1 MSKTKEKKKL
11 ADLVNLESVRYE
23 RQTRGRQNDRAVV
36 TFAKSTKTLYFNP
49 KMMKLLNISKWDQ
62 VIVGFDK
69 KTNIILLRCCDAT
82 EYGAVAL
89 LLPPPAGETMKSK
102 ESYNERR
109 KKCRLIRITHI
120 LQHFNGDMP
129 KVFHA
134 EREGEIVFLRSI
146 DMMLNDNEADD

>member
-1 MSKTKEKKKL
+1 MSKTARKKKL
-11 ADLVNLESVRYE
+11 ADLVNLENVKYE

-49 KMMKLLNISKWDQ
+49 KMMKLLNIVKWDQ

-89 LLPPPAGETMKSK
+89 LLPPPASETAKSK
-102 ESYNERR
+102 DIYNKRR
-109 KKCRLIRITHI
+109 KSCRLIRISHI
-120 LQHFNGDMP
+120 LHHFNGDMP

-134 EREGEIVFLRSI
+134 EREGEIVFLQSL
-146 DMMLNDNEADD
+146 DANGADE